1 MRAMLRPVLVFAFT
15 TLFVVVD
22 PIGQV
27 PMFIALTP
35 GLRPAERR
43 AVARRGVLVA
53 AAVLV
58 AFALGGEPLLRALG
72 ISLPAFRIAGGILL
86 LLLAVDMLMAR
97 QTGLRATTPGEDSE
111 SAHRPD
117 VSVFPLAIPLIAGPG
132 ALTSVIILM
141 ARTGDDIAI
150 KAGVIGVL
158 LLVLALT
165 LACLYLA
172 EVLLRLLGVTGVNVI
187 TRVSGILLAALAVQ
201 FVADG
206 VLELWHAAAALS

>member
-1 MRAMLRPVLVFAFT
+1 MPEHMLVFAFA
-15 TLFVVVD
+15 TLFVVID
-22 PIGQV
+22 PVGQA
-27 PMFIALTP
+27 PIFIALTP

-58 AFALGGEPLLRALG
+58 AFAWGGEPLLRALG

-86 LLLAVDMLMAR
+86 LLLAVDMVMAR

-111 SAHRPD
+111 SAHRSD

-132 ALTSVIILM
+132 ALTSVIMLM
-141 ARTGDDIAI
+141 GR
-150 KAGVIGVL
+150 AGGSIPVEAGIVGLL

-172 EVLLRLLGVTGVNVI
+172 DFLLRLLGVTGINVV

-201 FVADG
+201 FIVDG
-206 VLELWHAAAALS
+206 ALAIWRSAATAAAS

>member
-1 MRAMLRPVLVFAFT
+1 MSGHILVFAFA
-15 TLFVVVD
+15 TLFVVID
-22 PIGQV
+22 PVGQA
-27 PMFIALTP
+27 PIFIALTP

-58 AFALGGEPLLRALG
+58 AFAWGGEPLLRALG

-132 ALTSVIILM
+132 ALTSVIMLM
-141 ARTGDDIAI
+141 SR
-150 KAGVIGVL
+150 AGGNLPIEAGIVGVL
-158 LLVLALT
+158 LFVLALT

-172 EVLLRLLGVTGVNVI
+172 DLLLRLLGVIGVNVV
-187 TRVSGILLAALAVQ
+187 TRISGILLAALAVQ
-201 FVADG
+201 FIADG
-206 VLELWHAAAALS
+206 ALEIWRSAAVAAS

>member
-1 MRAMLRPVLVFAFT
+1 MPEHTFVFAFA
-15 TLFVVVD
+15 TLFVVID
-22 PIGQV
+22 PVGQA
-27 PMFIALTP
+27 PIFISLTP

-58 AFALGGEPLLRALG
+58 AFAWGGEPLLRVLG

-117 VSVFPLAIPLIAGPG
+117 ISVFPLAIPLIAGPG
-132 ALTSVIILM
+132 ALTSVIMLM
-141 ARTGDDIAI
+141 GR
-150 KAGVIGVL
+150 AGGNVPIEAGIVGVL

-172 EVLLRLLGVTGVNVI
+172 DLLLRLLGVIGVNVV
-187 TRVSGILLAALAVQ
+187 TRISGILLAALAVQ
-201 FVADG
+201 FIADG
-206 VLELWHAAAALS
+206 AIEIWHSAAAAAAS

>member
-1 MRAMLRPVLVFAFT
+1 MIPGEGAGGPRFVACIGRRSGKAGERRLLAVVLDRSLGRRLARPPHSSHIASGKPGTVSGGCLRAMLRPVLVFAFT

-97 QTGLRATTPGEDSE
+97 QTGLRATTPGED
-111 SAHRPD
+111 
-117 VSVFPLAIPLIAGPG
+117 
-132 ALTSVIILM
+132 
-141 ARTGDDIAI
+141 
-150 KAGVIGVL
+150 
-158 LLVLALT
+158 
-165 LACLYLA
+165 
-172 EVLLRLLGVTGVNVI
+172 
-187 TRVSGILLAALAVQ
+187 
-201 FVADG
+201 
-206 VLELWHAAAALS
+206 